1 MEVPYKLVQIEGKG
15 RGLVATRTLE
25 VGELVLS
32 ERAFL
37 KISFKSKITSFF
49 RLIEF
54 EPEIRAKLMNLSCP
68 ADSSLK
74 DFDDNQILQRK
85 FEANC
90 IAMHTGV
97 ENDASL
103 VFEMILMINH
113 SCVPNVVWFPED
125 ADETRKEVRACRRIQ
140 EGEEIVASY
149 IELAQLPL
157 RQQRRE
163 MLRPR
168 GFFCRSILFSLSKLV
183 CQSLPPRCELCALSG
198 EELEKN
204 EQLRRRLMNLERE
217 YVNLQ
222 GEGLKTQGLRKIEQ
236 KMEMMEKNWDEFGL
250 LVRSHIAD

>member
-1 MEVPYKLVQIEGKG
+1 MDISHSVLLLVDSLFSRCKVAVYCENRHRREDKERHNQLCNILPPQNSSKAALEPSQLEVPYKLVQIEGKG

-97 ENDASL
+97 ENDVSL
-103 VFEMILMINH
+103 VFEMISMINH
-113 SCVPNVVWFPED
+113 SCMPNVVWFPED
-125 ADETRKEVRACRRIQ
+125 ADKERKEVRVCRRIQ

-168 GFFCRSILFSLSKLV
+168 GFFCRSIFFSLS
-183 CQSLPPRCELCALSG
+183 P
-198 EELEKN
+198 N
-204 EQLRRRLMNLERE
+204 
-217 YVNLQ
+217 
-222 GEGLKTQGLRKIEQ
+222 
-236 KMEMMEKNWDEFGL
+236 
-250 LVRSHIAD
+250 